1 MGFEVVSWLREWRR
15 DQRRAGVD
23 ANACCKVVK
32 RRDQV
37 KILVAEVRRISS
49 RGRIHLKSVNERA
62 NRGIAGT
69 EGLNGGRRHACAA
82 GSGKQASTSTH
93 TSSLTLYPRYYLRIC
108 HTIFSKAS
116 KDAEW
121 YCPAFLALCIL
132 IGWRLTYARYEDANA
147 TGGGAELVEGTV
159 KSMPTCMSRGD
170 KNIVPGYG
178 GSA

>member
-1 MGFEVVSWLREWRR
+1 MRGGDGLLFDCLSGYCGGEVGFEVVSWLREWRR

-23 ANACCKVVK
+23 TNACCKVVK

-93 TSSLTLYPRYYLRIC
+93 TSQTHASSSILLTDLSHHIQQGKQGCRMVLPRFLRFLYL
-108 HTIFSKAS
+108 
-116 KDAEW
+116 DWLEGE
-121 YCPAFLALCIL
+121 LCSVR
-132 IGWRLTYARYEDANA
+132 GRERDRWR
-147 TGGGAELVEGTV
+147 
-159 KSMPTCMSRGD
+159 S
-170 KNIVPGYG
+170 
-178 GSA
+178 